1 MQAGNQSIHRLA
13 IWACLVG
20 VASFWSSETMAEDLS
35 PFAKEVAKT
44 LRYSHADVRK
54 VLAGELVIHQMNDE
68 AKKELAITAAV
79 EAPRSPPVIF
89 ADMQSRAFFEVDR
102 TIHAWGS
109 IEEFPVTAAS
119 LAKLVIPDAELDE
132 LLGVRPGSD
141 FNLSEA
147 EIVSLQA
154 TAKRLKGRSKLERRN
169 GIMQTYRELLALR
182 VEAYRNGGVDGI
194 APFYRGRKFSYP
206 AKDLADAIPSP
217 DSPIARHAPEFYRRL
232 REKPIDATFRSDA
245 QGVEDRFLWVLQEL
259 NGRPAVIL
267 AHRVVGLEA
276 GEAFMAQR
284 DFYVSHTFDA
294 LQVLVGVLPNG
305 PDKSII
311 IYSNRTYTEQVA
323 GFASGAAH
331 SIGRRMMAK
340 EVQTLI
346 ESILA
351 KFRAEDAGARAR

>member
-1 MQAGNQSIHRLA
+1 MQAGIRSIRRLA
-13 IWACLVG
+13 ICAFLVG
-20 VASFWSSETMAEDLS
+20 FASSWSFQTMAEELS

-44 LRYSHADVRK
+44 LRYSDADVRK

-68 AKKELAITAAV
+68 TKKELALTAAV
-79 EAPRSPPVIF
+79 EAPRSPQVIF

-109 IEEFPVTAAS
+109 IEKFPVTAES
-119 LAKLVIPDAELDE
+119 LAKLVMPDAELDA

-154 TAKRLKGRSKLERRN
+154 TAKRLKGRTKVERRN
-169 GIMQTYRELLALR
+169 GIMQTYRELLAAR
-182 VEAYRNGGVDGI
+182 VNAYRNGGLDGI
-194 APFYRGRKFSYP
+194 APYHRGRKFSYP
-206 AKDLADAIPSP
+206 ARDLAGALPAP

-232 REKPIDATFRSDA
+232 RQKPIDATFRSDA

-259 NGRPAVIL
+259 NGRPAVVL
-267 AHRVVGLEA
+267 AHRVVSLDG

-305 PDKSII
+305 PDESII
-311 IYSNRTYTEQVA
+311 IYANRTYTEQVA

-331 SIGRRMMAK
+331 SIGRKIMTK
-340 EVQTLI
+340 EVQTLF

-351 KFRAEDAGARAR
+351 KFQAEDLRPPD